1 MRRLATSGVYSVKD
15 FDLLPIVYV
24 KSLLLPCATTTTT
37 TTIRRT
43 LPASLGVCGNTNA
56 PLNESYHRR
65 KQVLLLV

>member
-24 KSLLLPCATTTTT
+24 KSLILPCATTTTT
-37 TTIRRT
+37 TIKRT

-56 PLNESYHRR
+56 PRNESYHRR
-65 KQVLLLV
+65 KQALLLV